1 MLKPALQMPRLPG
14 ETRYHFG
21 MNLLESPFVAQ
32 VRRNHGLEH
41 ATIHVL
47 TERFRPIH
55 LAGRATE
62 NGFFVYGNVST
73 EDVLSAALEALSR
86 FNKGETHW
94 AVHPG
99 CGTNVVTTGVLA
111 GLGAFLM
118 LSVTPRRAPWWDKL
132 PSAMLGAMGGAL
144 GGAYAGPWML
154 ANVTTSADMRNM
166 SVSKITRQQN
176 GKLVAHFVRTQ
187 FAN

>member
-1 MLKPALQMPRLPG
+1 
-14 ETRYHFG
+14 
-21 MNLLESPFVAQ
+21 MNLLESPVIAD

-62 NGFFVYGNVST
+62 NGFFVYGAVQT
-73 EDVLSAALEALSR
+73 EDVLQAAQEALAR

-99 CGTNVVTTGVLA
+99 CGTNLVTTGVLA
-111 GLGAFLM
+111 GLGSFLM
-118 LSVTPRRAPWWDKL
+118 LGITPKRAPWWDRL
-132 PSAMLGAMGGAL
+132 PSAVMGAMAGAMGGV
-144 GGAYAGPWML
+144 YAGPWMQ
-154 ANVTTSADMRNM
+154 ANVTTSADMRGL
-166 SVSKITRQQN
+166 SVTKITRQQT
-176 GKLVAHFVRTQ
+176 GKLITHFVHTQ
-187 FAN
+187 RAQR